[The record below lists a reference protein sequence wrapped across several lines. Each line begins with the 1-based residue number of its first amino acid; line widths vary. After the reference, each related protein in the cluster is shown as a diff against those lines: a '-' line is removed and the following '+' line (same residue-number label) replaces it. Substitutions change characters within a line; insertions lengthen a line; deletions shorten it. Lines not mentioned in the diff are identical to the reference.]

1 MNRSIVM
8 FVVLFVGVFGSAY
21 LMMQGS
27 HRPGASPPAG
37 SVAKS
42 ADSDVS
48 HAKDDEGKSAS
59 ATATSDSKTMK
70 DEANSSSAK
79 SPGDSKTINP
89 DANSPSGKSA
99 GAATTKNREGKRIVQ
114 QDDTAPTP
122 ADSSPRNSNKI
133 KRVYKRP
140 AATWKPAE
148 PTEPDD
154 NLSDD
159 DLDLFWGT
167 WQIVD
172 AEYDGRNIPEEAKH
186 YSWEFQGDKYTI
198 NHNGNFAELWTVR
211 LNSGKKPKTI
221 DGTHKILGRKLM
233 GIYEINGDT
242 LKICYDL
249 TGNGRPDSFKAAQ
262 GSRRVCYIF
271 QRQ

>member
-27 HRPGASPPAG
+27 HRPGSSPPAG

-42 ADSDVS
+42 ADSNVTQ
-48 HAKDDEGKSAS
+48 AKDDESKSAS

-79 SPGDSKTINP
+79 SASDSKPRNP
-89 DANSPSGKSA
+89 DGNSPSAKSA
-99 GAATTKNREGKRIVQ
+99 GEATSKNKEDKRIVQ
-114 QDDTAPTP
+114 QVDTTPTP
-122 ADSSPRNSNKI
+122 ADSSSRTSNKV

-148 PTEPDD
+148 PDD
-154 NLSDD
+154 NASDD
-159 DLDLFWGT
+159 DLEQLWGT
-167 WQIVD
+167 WQIVRS
-172 AEYDGRNIPEEAKH
+172 EYNGLDNPEQEKE
-186 YSWEFQGDKYTI
+186 YSWEFQGHKYTI
-198 NHNGNFAELWTVR
+198 KHNGNFVQLWKVK

-221 DGTHKILGRKLM
+221 DATHDITGQKLM
-233 GIYEINGDT
+233 GIYEIKGDR

-249 TGNGRPDSFKAAQ
+249 TGNGRPDSFKAAP
-262 GSRRVCYIF
+262 GSRRVCFIF
-271 QRQ
+271 ERQ